1 MLDKAVEFE
10 YCDTNSQIADL
21 FTNALDEQKLNYFAS
36 KIMYD
41 AGSDPNYAM
50 MCLYDKDTG
59 NWSHAPML
67 SAEDKLMEEHFSED
81 AN

>member
-1 MLDKAVEFE
+1 MDKAVEFE

-21 FTNALDEQKLNYFAS
+21 FTKALDEQKFNYFAS

-50 MCLYDKDTG
+50 MCFYDKDTG
-59 NWSHAPML
+59 NWSDAPML